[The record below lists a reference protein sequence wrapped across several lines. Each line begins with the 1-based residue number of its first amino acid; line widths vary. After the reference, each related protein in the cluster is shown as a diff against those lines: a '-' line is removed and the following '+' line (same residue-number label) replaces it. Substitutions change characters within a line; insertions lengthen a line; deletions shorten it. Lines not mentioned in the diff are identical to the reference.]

1 MEEYKLNG
9 DSSPRLTV
17 KNIKEMMKNK
27 TEGRK
32 NEVKKRDRG
41 DESPIYREMVNL

>member
-1 MEEYKLNG
+1 M
-9 DSSPRLTV
+9 
-17 KNIKEMMKNK
+17 KNIKEMIKNK

-41 DESPIYREMVNL
+41 DESPI